1 MPKAFEMPFFV
12 RLIGGC
18 PSDKGD
24 RGAVKGFALKEDA
37 ETDAAERDERAIG
50 WGLKARYEVVAS

>member
-12 RLIGGC
+12 RLIGSC
-18 PSDKGD
+18 PSDEGD
-24 RGAVKGFALKEDA
+24 RGAVKGFESEADA
-37 ETDAAERDERAIG
+37 KADAAERDERAIG